1 MSITG
6 ARWSL
11 KGAEAVLRLRSLQ
24 VRGDWPDYW
33 HIHLQQ
39 EHQRHHR
46 ALYQD
51 GVPLLTTVI
60 QACCS
65 TTSRHTAMLV

>member
-1 MSITG
+1 
-6 ARWSL
+6 
-11 KGAEAVLRLRSLQ
+11 
-24 VRGDWPDYW
+24 
-33 HIHLQQ
+33 
-39 EHQRHHR
+39 
-46 ALYQD
+46 LYQD